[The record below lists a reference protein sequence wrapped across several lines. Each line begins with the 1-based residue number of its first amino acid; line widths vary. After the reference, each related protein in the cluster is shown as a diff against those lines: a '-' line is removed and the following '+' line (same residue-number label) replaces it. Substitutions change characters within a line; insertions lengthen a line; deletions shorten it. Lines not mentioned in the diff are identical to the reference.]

1 MSDTKVKVF
10 YDGLCIVCSSEIN
23 HYKKM
28 KGADHIQFIDIT
40 SSAFSPEHENLDP
53 FKVHKEL
60 HSKDETGQIFVGV
73 DTFILIWSKIDKL
86 KWLSKLAKKTP
97 VKKTLELNYK
107 LFVKVRPYLPR
118 RACEDS
124 PYCEI
129 KAQR

>member
-1 MSDTKVKVF
+1 MSETKVKVY
-10 YDGLCIVCSSEIN
+10 YDGLCILCSSEIN

-28 KGADHIQFIDIT
+28 KGSDNIQFVDIT
-40 SSAFSPEHENLDP
+40 TTEFNPQTENLDP

-60 HSKDETGQIFVGV
+60 HSKDLEGRIFVGV

-86 KWLSKLAKKTP
+86 KWLSKLAQKAP
-97 VKKTLELNYK
+97 IKKTLELNYK
-107 LFVKVRPYLPR
+107 LFVKIRPYLPR

-129 KAQR
+129 KAQQ